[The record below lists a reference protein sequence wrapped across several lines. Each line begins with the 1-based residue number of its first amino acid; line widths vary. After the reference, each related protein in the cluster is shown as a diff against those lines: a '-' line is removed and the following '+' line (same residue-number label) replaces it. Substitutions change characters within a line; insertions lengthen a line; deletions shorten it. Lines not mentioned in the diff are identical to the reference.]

1 VHAHAN
7 PPVSNRECTVVV
19 PFALLV
25 AGLLL
30 FGRAS
35 DSQAKDDAAVP
46 ILMYH
51 VVASPPP
58 GAPFP
63 ELYVDERRFQAQ
75 LSWLGR
81 RGFHGVTLR
90 AVYDHWTRG
99 TALPDKPIVL
109 TFDDGYRSTYTN
121 AFRMLRR
128 HRWPG
133 VLNLDVSN
141 LGVSWGLSERR
152 VRALVAA
159 GWEVDSHSLTH
170 PDLTSIDPVR
180 LRREVARSREV
191 IHRRF
196 SVPGDFFCYPAGRF
210 DSDVV
215 EAVRR
220 AGYLGAT
227 TTQFGLARPRNAF
240 TLSRVRVNGTD
251 TVGDLVAKLRSL
263 GVHGV

>member
-1 VHAHAN
+1 VPTHAN
-7 PPVSNRECTVVV
+7 PLVPTRDRTVVV
-19 PFALLV
+19 AFALLV
-25 AGLLL
+25 TGLVL
-30 FGRAS
+30 FGRPS
-35 DSQAKDDAAVP
+35 DSQAKHDAAVP

-63 ELYVDERRFQAQ
+63 DLYVDERRFQAQ

-99 TALPDKPIVL
+99 TALPDKPVVL

-121 AFRMLRR
+121 AFRLLRR

-141 LGVSWGLSERR
+141 LGISWGLSEAR
-152 VRALVAA
+152 VKALVEA

-170 PDLTSIDPVR
+170 PDLTSVDAVR

-196 SVPGDFFCYPAGRF
+196 SVPVDFFCYPSGRF
-210 DSDVV
+210 DAAVV
-215 EAVRR
+215 DAVRR

-227 TTQFGLARPRNAF
+227 TTQSGLARPTDLYR
-240 TLSRVRVNGTD
+240 LPRVRVNGTD
-251 TVGDLVAKLRSL
+251 TVGDLAAKLRGL
-263 GVHGV
+263 GVDRV